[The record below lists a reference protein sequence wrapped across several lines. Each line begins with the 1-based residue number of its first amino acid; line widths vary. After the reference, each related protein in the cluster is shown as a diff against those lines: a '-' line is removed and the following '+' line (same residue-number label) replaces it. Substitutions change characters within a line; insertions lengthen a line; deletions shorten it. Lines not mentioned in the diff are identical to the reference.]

1 MITAQRAYGTRLTI
15 LLAAG
20 VNDIMFGAADL
31 AGNRKKVDD
40 RVVYPRPGE

>member
-31 AGNRKKVDD
+31 AGTGR
-40 RVVYPRPGE
+40 RWTTGWSIAPAG